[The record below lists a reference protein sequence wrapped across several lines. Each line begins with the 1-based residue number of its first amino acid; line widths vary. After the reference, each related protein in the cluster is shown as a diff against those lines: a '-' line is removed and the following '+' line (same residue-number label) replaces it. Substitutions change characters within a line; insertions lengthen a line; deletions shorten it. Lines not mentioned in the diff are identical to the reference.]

1 MGLTKL
7 VLKRPVSTVLAIL
20 CLIVFG
26 LSSVMKSPLELMPDM
41 NMSMMIVMTV
51 YPGASPDDVNE
62 LVTKPIEDRAS
73 TLSGLDTISSQSKEN
88 MSIVMLKYDYGTDMN
103 DAYDDLKKQ
112 MDLAKTE
119 LPDDAEDP
127 IMLELNTSLKPN
139 VIMAVSHGEDDDLY
153 NYVNNNIVPEFEK
166 LSSVAEV
173 SLAGGVQKYIKVELL
188 PEKLKQYGVT
198 MNSIAGDI
206 TGADLT
212 YPLSLIHICSA
223 AKMELR
229 PASEGSSHLVSCIH
243 AGQEGDRKS
252 VV

>member
-212 YPLSLIHICSA
+212 YPAGNTEVGDQKLAVSTEQPLSLIHI
-223 AKMELR
+223 
-229 PASEGSSHLVSCIH
+229 
-243 AGQEGDRKS
+243 
-252 VV
+252 